1 MKLNKLYRKIDKYDV
16 ISFDI
21 FDTLII
27 RAVNNPKQI
36 FDAVGNNFN
45 EFFHKKITSFA
56 DLTVLQL
63 EIILSSDAA
72 GCDSCTARFSFRPG
86 DNSLFIRH
94 LTHMCLLCFKLLNCN
109 DLSITQ

>member
-36 FDAVGNNFN
+36 FDVVGNNFN
-45 EFFHKKITSFA
+45 EFFQKKNKR
-56 DLTVLQL
+56 L
-63 EIILSSDAA
+63 
-72 GCDSCTARFSFRPG
+72 
-86 DNSLFIRH
+86 
-94 LTHMCLLCFKLLNCN
+94 
-109 DLSITQ
+109 